1 MSWYVGVIK
10 YGQGRLG
17 KDGKSAVN
25 QGVGCGSNAEGLGQE
40 AGLTADFKK
49 TVTWIK
55 INWLT
60 KS

>member
-25 QGVGCGSNAEGLGQE
+25 RGVGCGSNAEGLGQE

-49 TVTWIK
+49 P
-55 INWLT
+55 
-60 KS
+60 